1 MVDSGDSRA
10 ATVVAATAVERRR
23 IWWRSRRGLR
33 ELDLLLL
40 PFVEDVFEYLEP
52 EYQQIYLRLLDNE
65 DPELLAWFTGRAVP
79 LDPEL
84 VAMVDRIRAH
94 QRPVS

>member
-1 MVDSGDSRA
+1 MTNHQDLGEHSQA
-10 ATVVAATAVERRR
+10 LEHKR

-40 PFVEDVFEYLEP
+40 PFVEDHFVQLSQS
-52 EYQQIYLRLLDNE
+52 QQEVYLRLLDNE
-65 DPELLAWFTGRAVP
+65 DPELLAWFTDRAAP

-84 VAMVDRIRAH
+84 AEMIVHIKAH
-94 QRPVS
+94 RRPLA

>member
-1 MVDSGDSRA
+1 MNAERPDDDDL
-10 ATVVAATAVERRR
+10 ERRR

-40 PFVEDVFEYLEP
+40 PFMEDGYAAMDAHWKDV
-52 EYQQIYLRLLDNE
+52 YLRLLDNE
-65 DPELLAWFTGRAVP
+65 DTELLVWFTGRGVP
-79 LDPEL
+79 LDPDFVE
-84 VAMVDRIRAH
+84 MIERIRSH

>member
-1 MVDSGDSRA
+1 MTNSGESKEETGLA
-10 ATVVAATAVERRR
+10 ERRM
-23 IWWRSRRGLR
+23 WWRSRRGLR

-40 PFVEDVFEYLEP
+40 PFVEDVYPSLSDVDRAV
-52 EYQQIYLRLLDNE
+52 YLRLLDNE

-84 VAMVDRIRAH
+84 SAMITLICAH
-94 QRPVS
+94 GRPVS

>member
-1 MVDSGDSRA
+1 MTNVNESVTDA
-10 ATVVAATAVERRR
+10 ALQRRR

-40 PFVEDVFEYLEP
+40 PFVEDAFQDLDVNE
-52 EYQQIYLRLLDNE
+52 QQIYLRLLDNE
-65 DPELLAWFTGRAVP
+65 DPELLAWFTDRAAP

-84 VAMVDRIRAH
+84 AAMIARIKTHR
-94 QRPVS
+94 RPLS